1 MPGVLDGEGRRRW
14 WALPALEG
22 GEGLLQV
29 VLRGMVGLR
38 TEQTS
43 HQFGMLPIPEPPGTE
58 LQTLG
63 ASLPQEEATQCEMEM
78 KVKMKQ

>member
-1 MPGVLDGEGRRRW
+1 M
-14 WALPALEG
+14 EG
-22 GEGLLQV
+22 GEGLLLV

-43 HQFGMLPIPEPPGTE
+43 HQFGMIPIPEPPGTE

-63 ASLPQEEATQCEMEM
+63 ASLPQEEATQCEMEL

>member
-1 MPGVLDGEGRRRW
+1 MPGVLDGEGRRRG

-22 GEGLLQV
+22 GEGLLLV
-29 VLRGMVGLR
+29 VLRELVGLR

-63 ASLPQEEATQCEMEM
+63 ASLPQEEATQCEMEL